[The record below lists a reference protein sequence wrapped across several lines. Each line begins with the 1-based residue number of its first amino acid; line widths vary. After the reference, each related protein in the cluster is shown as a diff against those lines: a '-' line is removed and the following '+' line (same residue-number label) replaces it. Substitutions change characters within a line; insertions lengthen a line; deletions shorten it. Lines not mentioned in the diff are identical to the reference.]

1 MQAVKD
7 SFYMA
12 LRQRLAQSFPARTM
26 GDANQPA
33 LVVCE
38 NVCESWVPAND
49 VFYLRWTAQEQ
60 LPADAVAAG
69 WRALQCEITYRTA
82 GTEGANGEDRG
93 RSLAEL
99 DLEFQS
105 ILEPR
110 QTALLDYAP
119 DSPAALN
126 ATLLWTHVTLD
137 LAKDSGGAVQR
148 TARVSVLWQEA
159 Q

>member
-12 LRQRLAQSFPARTM
+12 LRQRLAQSYPARTM

-33 LVVCE
+33 LLVCE
-38 NVCESWVPAND
+38 NECEPWLPAND
-49 VFYLRWTAQEQ
+49 ILYLRWTASEK
-60 LPADAVAAG
+60 LPADASAAG
-69 WRALQCEITYRTA
+69 WNALQCEIEYQTA
-82 GTEGANGEDRG
+82 GTETANGEDRG
-93 RSLAEL
+93 RALAEL
-99 DLEFQS
+99 DAELHA

-110 QTALLDYAP
+110 QTALLDYSQTP
-119 DSPAALN
+119 PSALN
-126 ATLLWTHVTLD
+126 ATLLWTHATLD
-137 LAKDSGGAVQR
+137 DARDTGGVIQR